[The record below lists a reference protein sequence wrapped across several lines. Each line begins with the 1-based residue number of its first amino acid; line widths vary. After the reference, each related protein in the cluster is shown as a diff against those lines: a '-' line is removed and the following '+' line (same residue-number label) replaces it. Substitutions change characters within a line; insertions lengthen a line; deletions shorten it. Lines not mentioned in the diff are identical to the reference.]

1 MIGSMTK
8 IEVAAPQPKEDT
20 TRKAPVPAR
29 SAREDAPERSDAAES
44 DDRWAHMPCTD

>member
-1 MIGSMTK
+1 MIK
-8 IEVAAPQPKEDT
+8 IEAAATQPKEET

-29 SAREDAPERSDAAES
+29 SAREEARERSAAAES